1 MKLIVWYFSR
11 LNTGLSQ
18 FDEITKMTQTLS
30 EFTNSALV
38 TGATGFVGGN
48 LASRLVAEGWRVKVL
63 VRDASRL
70 SPTLQSGT
78 EIIRGGLVDINEV
91 RRAARDV
98 NIIFHCA
105 ANVSTWDAWD
115 AYYAANVQGVKNLL
129 QAIVSDNPG
138 LSRLVH
144 VSTVDVYGFPITPCN
159 EQCQTSGGGFGYGET
174 KRLGEEQVRTI
185 AGTHGIPYTIIR
197 PCNVIGPGS
206 QFISR
211 IGRELQSGL
220 MLTVD
225 GGSANAGLLYIENLV
240 DDLIWASGSEK
251 ARGECYNVRD
261 EYDVNWKTFL
271 GVLRQGIS
279 GKGLTLDLPFIIADL
294 LATSL
299 ETLYKVSRV
308 AREPVLHRLL
318 VRIFGRTCGHSSL
331 KIRNDRGNAHQT
343 GFDEAMNRC
352 CQWYMDTKTHLDR

>member
-1 MKLIVWYFSR
+1 
-11 LNTGLSQ
+11 
-18 FDEITKMTQTLS
+18 MTQKVS
-30 EFTNSALV
+30 EITNSALV

-48 LASRLVAEGWRVKVL
+48 LASRLIADGWTVKVL

-70 SPTLQSGT
+70 SPSLRSGT
-78 EIIRGGLVDINEV
+78 EIIRGGLADTDVV
-91 RRAARDV
+91 RRAVRGV

-115 AYYAANVQGVKNLL
+115 AYYAANVQGAKNLM

-144 VSTVDVYGFPITPCN
+144 VSTVDVYGFPVTPCD

-185 AGTHGIPYTIIR
+185 ADTHRIPYTIIR
-197 PCNVIGPGS
+197 PCNIIGPGS

-211 IGRELQSGL
+211 IGRELESGL

-225 GGSANAGLLYIENLV
+225 GGSANAGLVFIDNLV
-240 DDLIWASGSEK
+240 DDLIWASRSEK
-251 ARGECYNVRD
+251 TGGECYNVRD
-261 EYDVNWKTFL
+261 DYDVNWKTVL
-271 GVLRQGIS
+271 GVLRKGIN
-279 GKGLTLDLPFIIADL
+279 GKGLTLDLPFFIADL
-294 LATSL
+294 LATSM

-318 VRIFGRTCGHSSL
+318 VRIFGRTCGHSAR
-331 KIRNDRGNAHQT
+331 KIRTDRGYTHQI

-352 CQWYMDTKTHLDR
+352 CQWYMDTRIQQDR